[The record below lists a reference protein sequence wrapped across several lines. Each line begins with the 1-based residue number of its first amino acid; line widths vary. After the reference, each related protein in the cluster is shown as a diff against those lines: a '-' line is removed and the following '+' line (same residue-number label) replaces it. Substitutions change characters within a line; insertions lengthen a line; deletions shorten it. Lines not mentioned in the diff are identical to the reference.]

1 MEALA
6 IFLNDYGLATVLIL
20 LLLTNAGNIAGFAER
35 LLSKAWPTFA
45 KQQRLKSE
53 RLTAA
58 DERIDTILALKEM
71 LLAYRQHLDDTN
83 LERRQLQNRL
93 YELVERYERHAAQ
106 SIEVM
111 RDISTVIRSQTE
123 RLDRITVKLGM
134 YNHEK
139 PDPKD

>member
-6 IFLNDYGLATVLIL
+6 AFLNDYGLATVLIL
-20 LLLTNAGNIAGFAER
+20 LLLTNAGKVADFTER

-45 KQQRLKSE
+45 RQQQAKLE
-53 RLTAA
+53 RLAAA

-71 LLAYRQHLDDTN
+71 LLSYRQHLDDTN

-93 YELVERYERHAAQ
+93 FELVERYERRAAQ
-106 SIEVM
+106 GIEVM
-111 RDISTVIRSQTE
+111 RDISIAIQSQTE

-134 YNHEK
+134 YNSKEPGIEK
-139 PDPKD
+139 